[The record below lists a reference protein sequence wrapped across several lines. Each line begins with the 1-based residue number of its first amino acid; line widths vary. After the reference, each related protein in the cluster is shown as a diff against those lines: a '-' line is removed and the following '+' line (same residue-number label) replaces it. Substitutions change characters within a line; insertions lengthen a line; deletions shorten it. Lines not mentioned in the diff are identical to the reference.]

1 MSVRAVLVVTF
12 LALAPQAA
20 MSATAWIKQT
30 SRPAISYCGDVY
42 APPFANPLDAGRRS
56 CPPAEAR
63 AYTPRHRGIGFDI
76 LDLESEACF
85 VPDESYRLL
94 DDVIDEV
101 ASRLSAHRGPARAQ
115 SAVAL
120 DIATVTGE
128 VMAARGF
135 GLYVPTETLG
145 DALARRS
152 GNAEPPRYVFDCDT
166 GSMILMT
173 VAENLSLPAS
183 LVEITLRSGSGHNY
197 VRWEFGGESTVDW
210 DMNGRQQC
218 LTPRDVRPYQGRS
231 MTRDEALGYAYLLRA
246 ALWKQSSKI
255 AKEIDDLREA
265 TRRRPDH
272 PAAYNNLAWLIATR
286 DLPNPGSLQAEAL
299 RGAEKAVAIERHPN
313 YLDTLACVHAAGGR
327 FEEAARIER
336 EAAEK
341 APEQETY
348 KRRVEQFEAAM
359 PRDCRGED

>member
-30 SRPAISYCGDVY
+30 SRPAISYCGYVY
-42 APPFANPLDAGRRS
+42 APPFGRS

-135 GLYVPTETLG
+135 GQEGPTVASRRLV
-145 DALARRS
+145 ARRR
-152 GNAEPPRYVFDCDT
+152 GHAVPPLHVFDCD
-166 GSMILMT
+166 
-173 VAENLSLPAS
+173 P
-183 LVEITLRSGSGHNY
+183 
-197 VRWEFGGESTVDW
+197 
-210 DMNGRQQC
+210 
-218 LTPRDVRPYQGRS
+218 
-231 MTRDEALGYAYLLRA
+231 
-246 ALWKQSSKI
+246 
-255 AKEIDDLREA
+255 
-265 TRRRPDH
+265 
-272 PAAYNNLAWLIATR
+272 
-286 DLPNPGSLQAEAL
+286 
-299 RGAEKAVAIERHPN
+299 
-313 YLDTLACVHAAGGR
+313 
-327 FEEAARIER
+327 
-336 EAAEK
+336 
-341 APEQETY
+341 
-348 KRRVEQFEAAM
+348 
-359 PRDCRGED
+359 